1 MLIRIKASTSII
13 YFEKKVCMGI
23 NQMQNFLKWMFVYYK
38 CYVFIEFTFPKNRHY
53 LSLWYFLNKGFRCQP
68 DVCDGCHD
76 LLMISM
82 NLSDIVIANSKGSD
96 YRWIISGI
104 NRNVAINVTQ
114 NIYFTEK
121 SGTL

>member
-1 MLIRIKASTSII
+1 MLCF
-13 YFEKKVCMGI
+13 Y
-23 NQMQNFLKWMFVYYK
+23 
-38 CYVFIEFTFPKNRHY
+38 IEFTFPKNRHY

-96 YRWIISGI
+96 YR
-104 NRNVAINVTQ
+104 
-114 NIYFTEK
+114 
-121 SGTL
+121 